1 MPHPPEVL
9 RVAEDLNTHLPLRKG
24 DRRLETTRYVIG
36 MTEQPGPHATVVQRL
51 RLAPGEVEDT
61 VAEVRAFMRREGRTE
76 STWEIGPSAT
86 PHDLADRLR
95 DLGMIPFWHAART
108 SSMIFSVDGEEV
120 PEALRGEASVRIA
133 PIGRDPKN
141 REANRAA
148 FFRSQRLFWTCFEF
162 HPETPSQA
170 EHSLVKEFQMY
181 EAAPHWLRFVAW
193 ADASDTEPLAVGDA
207 ALTPQGL
214 VLCGGATLP
223 GHRGR
228 GLYRALLAARL
239 REAIA
244 RRTPRLITQA
254 GPMSQPILARLGFE
268 EVASVE
274 ILHDRL
280 AIERHLQ

>member
-9 RVAEDLNTHLPLRKG
+9 RAAEDLNTHLPLRKG

-36 MTEQPGPHATVVQRL
+36 MSEQPGPHATVVQRV
-51 RLAPGEVEDT
+51 RLQPREVEDT
-61 VAEVRAFMRREGRTE
+61 VAEVRAFMRREGRAE
-76 STWEIGPSAT
+76 ATWEIGPSAT

-108 SSMIFSVDGEEV
+108 SSMIFSVDGDEV
-120 PEALRGEASVRIA
+120 PEALREEPAVRIA
-133 PIGRDPKN
+133 PIGRDPAR

-148 FFRSQRLFWTCFEF
+148 FFRSQQLFWTCFDF
-162 HPETPSQA
+162 HSETPGQA
-170 EHSLVKEFQMY
+170 EHALVKEFEMY

-193 ADASDTEPLAVGDA
+193 ADASDREPLAVGDA
-207 ALTPQGL
+207 ALTPHGL
-214 VLCGGATLP
+214 VLCGGGTLP

-244 RRTPRLITQA
+244 RRTPRLLTQA

>member
-1 MPHPPEVL
+1 MPYPPEVL
-9 RVAEDLNTHLPLRKG
+9 RAAEDLNTHLPLRKG

-36 MTEQPGPHATVVQRL
+36 MSEQPGPHATVVQRV
-51 RLAPGEVEDT
+51 RLQPREVEDT
-61 VAEVRAFMRREGRTE
+61 VAEVRAFMRREGRLE
-76 STWEIGPSAT
+76 ATWELGPSAT

-108 SSMIFSVDGEEV
+108 SSMIFSVDGDEV
-120 PEALRGEASVRIA
+120 PEALREEPAVRIA
-133 PIGRDPKN
+133 PIGRDPAR
-141 REANRAA
+141 REQNRAA
-148 FFRSQRLFWTCFEF
+148 FFRSQQLFWTCFDF
-162 HPETPSQA
+162 HPETPGQA
-170 EHSLVKEFQMY
+170 EHALVKEFEMY

-193 ADASDTEPLAVGDA
+193 ADASDREPLAVGDA
-207 ALTPQGL
+207 ALTPHGL
-214 VLCGGATLP
+214 VLCGGGTLP

-244 RRTPRLITQA
+244 RRTPRLLTQA